1 MLFNSNVL
9 YSGIPGVTHVDGTC
23 RHQTVPN
30 NDTPFQ
36 WLLTYFELETGLPV
50 LLNTSLN
57 VKGKP
62 LCSTIEQAIQLFK
75 NTELDALCVG
85 DTLYKK

>member
-1 MLFNSNVL
+1 M
-9 YSGIPGVTHVDGTC
+9 PD
-23 RHQTVPN
+23 
-30 NDTPFQ
+30 NDTPLQ

-62 LCSTIEQAIQLFK
+62 LCSTIEQAMELFK
-75 NTELDALCVG
+75 TTEMDVLCVG
-85 DTLYKK
+85 DTLYQK